1 MLRLNSNPDLKLG
14 DVTTVNWTIT
24 EVSVLDLLI
33 FFFLILEGSCITI
46 LLFLH
51 FQEGGRG
58 LGILNLNFISL
69 PGWRGTIVARMNQK
83 KREDWS
89 SFAQLS

>member
-33 FFFLILEGSCITI
+33 FFF
-46 LLFLH
+46 F
-51 FQEGGRG
+51 FNFGRE
-58 LGILNLNFISL
+58 LRSN
-69 PGWRGTIVARMNQK
+69 IVV
-83 KREDWS
+83 S
-89 SFAQLS
+89 SFSRRGEGVRNSKFELKVYQGGEAPEWQE

>member
-33 FFFLILEGSCITI
+33 FFFFNFGRELHSNIVVSSLSRRGEGVRNSKFE
-46 LLFLH
+46 LKVYQGGEAPEW
-51 FQEGGRG
+51 QE
-58 LGILNLNFISL
+58 
-69 PGWRGTIVARMNQK
+69 
-83 KREDWS
+83 
-89 SFAQLS
+89 